1 LFTNKDESKIL
12 NQTTSALFKWY
23 IKEEVPKIID
33 RHGHIGQR
41 LKDTDVG
48 KAILTPKYNT
58 AYKKE
63 LL

>member
-1 LFTNKDESKIL
+1 L